1 MQKSQTNW
9 LRDHMRDYITNHSA
23 LDSPENVLSFQRSPN
38 SKMNPG
44 AAALDVVY
52 QAAELIRDVDNYA
65 AERHARAETLARQAI
80 EKLKIAHDCVQSA
93 ESRRLAAE
101 AGIKEFSDRLEN
113 ELGVRLQ
120 DVEKVVEQTASR
132 IAAAEAQ
139 LSAAEQRARDAEI
152 RADEAEKALKRIEE
166 TIRARI
172 LEKQFGDSGRR
183 ATVAA

>member
-65 AERHARAETLARQAI
+65 TERNARAETLARQAI

-101 AGIKEFSDRLEN
+101 AEIKEFSDRVGK
-113 ELGVRLQ
+113 ELSVKLQ
-120 DVEKVVEQTASR
+120 KVEEAMEQTASR
-132 IAAAEAQ
+132 IAATEAQ
-139 LSAAEQRARDAEI
+139 LSAAKQRARTAEMRANDAEN
-152 RADEAEKALKRIEE
+152 ALKRIEE
-166 TIRARI
+166 AIRSRI
-172 LEKQFGDSGRR
+172 LDKMPGNARR
-183 ATVAA
+183 TAMAA

>member
-9 LRDHMRDYITNHSA
+9 LRDHMRDHITNQSA
-23 LDSPENVLSFQRSPN
+23 LDSPENILSFQRFPN

-120 DVEKVVEQTASR
+120 EVEKVVEHTTSR

-139 LSAAEQRARDAEI
+139 LSAAEQRARIAEA
-152 RADEAEKALKRIEE
+152 RAAEAENALRRIEE
-166 TIRARI
+166 AIRIQIVEKMPVNAR
-172 LEKQFGDSGRR
+172 RT
-183 ATVAA
+183 AMAA

>member
-1 MQKSQTNW
+1 MRESHTNW
-9 LRDHMRDYITNHSA
+9 LREHMRDHIANHGA
-23 LDSPENVLSFQRSPN
+23 LDSAENVLSFQSSPN

-65 AERHARAETLARQAI
+65 TERNARAETLARQAI
-80 EKLKIAHDCVQSA
+80 EKLKIAHDCVLSA

-113 ELGVRLQ
+113 ELSVRLQ
-120 DVEKVVEQTASR
+120 EVEKVVEQTASR

-139 LSAAEQRARDAEI
+139 LSAAEQRARIAEA
-152 RADEAEKALKRIEE
+152 RATEAENALRRIEE
-166 TIRARI
+166 AIRI
-172 LEKQFGDSGRR
+172 QIIEKMPGNDRR
-183 ATVAA
+183 TAMAA